1 MTDSNPESMP
11 KRGPVQKKN
20 IISDPKHF
28 SKMKETV
35 LAEKSLR
42 VKTLTYSRDVVLVT
56 NTACR
61 NAITGNHDVRVCSV
75 T

>member
-1 MTDSNPESMP
+1 
-11 KRGPVQKKN
+11 
-20 IISDPKHF
+20 
-28 SKMKETV
+28 MKETV